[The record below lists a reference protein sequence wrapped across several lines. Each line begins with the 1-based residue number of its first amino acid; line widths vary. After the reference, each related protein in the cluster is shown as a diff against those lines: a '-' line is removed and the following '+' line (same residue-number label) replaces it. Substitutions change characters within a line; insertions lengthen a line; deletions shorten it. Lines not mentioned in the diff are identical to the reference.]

1 MTFVKG
7 KHKGSAHKS
16 SESNVPFMSM
26 TNLLTA
32 LLNELKNEFVTE
44 QSNKHKKMRHR
55 IKQTIDLISS
65 YSEISSLVIKGNP
78 FKRVLKPGASGTS
91 QRTVSSNK
99 TAQSPGVG
107 GNTLPQIAQ
116 KIDGSPRD
124 SSVENAAVEV

>member
-1 MTFVKG
+1 
-7 KHKGSAHKS
+7 
-16 SESNVPFMSM
+16 M

-44 QSNKHKKMRHR
+44 QSSKHKKMRSR

-91 QRTVSSNK
+91 HRTVSSGK
-99 TAQSPGVG
+99 AASPSPATS
-107 GNTLPQIAQ
+107 GNSLPQIIQ
-116 KIDGSPRD
+116 KVEGSPRD
-124 SSVENAAVEV
+124 SSVENPRDS